1 MTQSRTIIFVCEHG
15 AAKSV
20 IAAAYFNQLASQMGL
35 DMRAVGRGTHPDEE
49 LSPQTLRGLSE
60 EGLTPT
66 ESVPQKLTVTELRSA
81 QRVITFCDLPAEYPQ
96 QMPSERW
103 EDVPPV
109 SKNYETARDAIV
121 GHIHQMLS
129 R

>member
-1 MTQSRTIIFVCEHG
+1 MDRDLNIIFVCEHG

-20 IAAAYFNQLASQMGL
+20 IAAAHFNRLASQMGL
-35 DMRAVGRGTHPDEE
+35 DMRAVARGTQPDEE

-66 ESVPQKLTVTELRSA
+66 ESVPQKLTATELQSA
-81 QRVITFCDLPAEYPQ
+81 QRVITFCDLPAEYSQ
-96 QMPSERW
+96 QAPSERW
-103 EDVPPV
+103 EGVPPV
-109 SKNYETARDAIV
+109 SENYEKARDIIV
-121 GHIHQMLS
+121 EYIHQMLS

>member
-1 MTQSRTIIFVCEHG
+1 MNHESKVIFVCEHG

-20 IAAAYFNQLASQMGL
+20 IAAAHFNRLASQMGL
-35 DMRAVGRGTHPDEE
+35 DMHAVARGTYPDEE
-49 LSPQTLRGLSE
+49 LSPQAVKGLSE

-66 ESVPQKLTVTELRSA
+66 EAVPQKLTVTELQSA
-81 QRVITFCDLPAEYPQ
+81 QRLITFCDLPAEYSQ
-96 QMPSERW
+96 QTPGERW

-109 SKNYETARDAIV
+109 SENYETARDVIV
-121 GHIHQMLS
+121 EHIRQILS